1 MEIGFSQAGN
11 QYLINKSI
19 ALRTEL
25 IKGLSS
31 GPRTLGAGKAPALSE
46 GTAAPVPL
54 VEAPDVLSADTE
66 PVVKVA
72 GLPAFVD
79 TGSAG
84 RVQGE
89 TCGAG
94 LITLILDCKD
104 SFSS

>member
-11 QYLINKSI
+11 LYLINKSI

-31 GPRTLGAGKAPALSE
+31 WPRTLRAGKAPTLSE

>member
-31 GPRTLGAGKAPALSE
+31 WPRTLGAGKAPALSE

-79 TGSAG
+79 AGSAG

-89 TCGAG
+89 TCEVRVYNIITGLLG
-94 LITLILDCKD
+94 LI
-104 SFSS
+104 